1 MCCDCVKSL
10 FWPTS
15 STTPSHLAHQ
25 DPLTVSSDTAA
36 KKVRDLECHK
46 QLATFRTDQAPI
58 TLAMITDTT
67 FEESFST
74 PRGSTSSTHS
84 SPSLKIMT
92 EHNTFSGGETP
103 PPLTTFVEG
112 YTET

>member
-1 MCCDCVKSL
+1 MCCDCLKSL

-15 STTPSHLAHQ
+15 STTSSQLAHQ
-25 DPLTVSSDTAA
+25 DPIPVSSATAA
-36 KKVRDLECHK
+36 KKVESLECHK
-46 QLATFRTDQAPI
+46 QLATFRTDQAHF
-58 TLAMITDTT
+58 TLARITDTT
-67 FEESFST
+67 FEESLST

-92 EHNTFSGGETP
+92 EHTTFSGGETP
-103 PPLTTFVEG
+103 PPLTPFAEE